1 VSNPQRER
9 AYVLGNDPDELE
21 RLDGQSASI
30 ERPTR
35 LLLQAA
41 GIGRGMRVLDL
52 GTGLGHVAR
61 LAGELVG
68 PEGSVVGI
76 DASSAALDVARRRAE
91 AAGERHVSF
100 VEADVRSWR
109 AAEPFDAVVGRL
121 ILFHLAD
128 PATVVRHHA
137 RNLRPGGRFVAIDFD
152 LGGARTYPTVPL
164 TNVIL
169 GWVTRAFEAA
179 GASPFIGARL
189 GPILTQ
195 AGLRDVTTFGVQ
207 GYLQPGDPLAA
218 RLLAGVARSLAGPIV
233 THGIATVDELGIE
246 SLEKRIAESLKQAD
260 AVLLPPTVVGAWG
273 RSPEAA

>member
-1 VSNPQRER
+1 VSNAQRDE
-9 AYVLGNDPDELE
+9 AYVLGNDPDEMD
-21 RLDGQSASI
+21 RLDRQSASI

-91 AAGERHVSF
+91 DAGERHVSF
-100 VEADVRSWR
+100 IEADVRSWR
-109 AAEPFDAVVGRL
+109 AAEPFDAIVGRL
-121 ILFHLAD
+121 ILFHLSD

-137 RNLRPGGRFVAIDFD
+137 QNLRPGGRFMAIDFD
-152 LGGARTYPTVPL
+152 LGGARTEPAIPL
-164 TNVIL
+164 ADEIL

-179 GASPFIGARL
+179 GASPSIGARL
-189 GPILTQ
+189 GPILAQ
-195 AGLRDVTTFGVQ
+195 AGLREVTTFGVQ
-207 GYLQPGDPLAA
+207 GYLQPGDPMAA
-218 RLLAGVARSLAGPIV
+218 RLLAGVARSLAGAIV
-233 THGIATVDELGIE
+233 THGIATVDQLGIE
-246 SLEKRIAESLKQAD
+246 SLEGRIAESLKRAD
-260 AVLLPPTVVGAWG
+260 AVLLPPTVAGAWG
-273 RSPEAA
+273 RSPDAA

>member
-1 VSNPQRER
+1 MSDTRR
-9 AYVLGNDPDELE
+9 DGAYVLGNDPDELD
-21 RLDGQSASI
+21 RLDRQSASI

-91 AAGERHVSF
+91 DAGERHVSF
-100 VEADVRSWR
+100 IEADVRSWR
-109 AAEPFDAVVGRL
+109 ALEPFDAIVGRL
-121 ILFHLAD
+121 ILFHLSD
-128 PATVVRHHA
+128 PASVVRHHS
-137 RNLRPGGRFVAIDFD
+137 RNLRPGGRFMAIDFD
-152 LGGARTYPTVPL
+152 LGGARTEPDVPL
-164 TNVIL
+164 ADEIL
-169 GWVTRAFEAA
+169 GWLIRAFEAA

-189 GPILTQ
+189 GPILAQ

-207 GYLQPGDPLAA
+207 GYLQPGDPMAA
-218 RLLAGVARSLAGPIV
+218 RLLAGVARSLAGAIV
-233 THGIATVDELGIE
+233 AHGVATVEQLGLE
-246 SLEKRIAESLKQAD
+246 SLESRIAESLERAD
-260 AVLLPPTVVGAWG
+260 AVLLPPTVAGAWG

>member
-1 VSNPQRER
+1 VSNAPREK
-9 AYVLGNDPDELE
+9 AYVLGNDSDELD
-21 RLDGQSASI
+21 RLDRQSASI

-68 PEGSVVGI
+68 PEGTVVGI
-76 DASSAALDVARRRAE
+76 DASGAALDVARRRAE
-91 AAGERHVSF
+91 DAGETQVSF
-100 VEADVRSWR
+100 IEADVRNWR

-121 ILFHLAD
+121 ILFHLSD

-137 RNLRPGGRFVAIDFD
+137 QNLRPGGRFVAIDFD
-152 LGGARTYPTVPL
+152 LGGARTVPPVPL
-164 TNVIL
+164 ADVIL

-189 GPILTQ
+189 GPILAE
-195 AGLRDVTTFGVQ
+195 AGLRELATFGVQ
-207 GYLQPGDPLAA
+207 GYLPPGDPMAA
-218 RLLAGVARSLAGPIV
+218 RLVAGVARSLAGAIV
-233 THGIATVDELGIE
+233 TYGIATADELGIE
-246 SLEKRIAESLKQAD
+246 SLEERLAESLMRAD

>member
-1 VSNPQRER
+1 MSNAQREG
-9 AYVLGNDPDELE
+9 AYVLGNDPDELD
-21 RLDGQSASI
+21 RLDRQAASI

-68 PEGSVVGI
+68 SEGSVVGI
-76 DASSAALDVARRRAE
+76 DASRAALDVARRRAE
-91 AAGERHVSF
+91 DAGERHVSF
-100 VEADVRSWR
+100 IEGDVRSWR

-121 ILFHLAD
+121 ILFHLSD

-137 RNLRPGGRFVAIDFD
+137 RNLRPGGRFMAIDFD
-152 LGGARTYPTVPL
+152 LGGARTVPAVPL
-164 TNVIL
+164 ADVIL

-195 AGLRDVTTFGVQ
+195 AGLREVTMFGVQ
-207 GYLQPGDPLAA
+207 GYLQPGDPMAA
-218 RLLAGVARSLAGPIV
+218 RLVAGVARSLAGAIV
-233 THGIATVDELGIE
+233 THGIATVDQLGIE
-246 SLEKRIAESLKQAD
+246 TLEGRLAESLERAG
-260 AVLLPPTVVGAWG
+260 AVLLPPTVAGAWG
-273 RSPEAA
+273 RSPEAP